1 MREIFKQTFC
11 KVYNYP
17 TTDSFLLLAKKQLA
31 EVEDRIK
38 NGKIAPGGAVSEA
51 ELNAKAEA
59 EAIMAQAAAE
69 EKAKLE
75 AEAKAKAEAEEQA
88 KLEAEQE
95 EEDQEPA
102 FDPRENARIT
112 FRFMDKNRDGELDEE
127 EFIDGCLADP
137 MMMIM
142 LQSFTA
148 DFLWGV

>member
-1 MREIFKQTFC
+1 MLGNFFF
-11 KVYNYP
+11 
-17 TTDSFLLLAKKQLA
+17 SFQMSNKMTNRDGR
-31 EVEDRIK
+31 VK
-38 NGKIAPGGAVSEA
+38 NKRMT
-51 ELNAKAEA
+51 KAER
-59 EAIMAQAAAE
+59 ERKKAAE
-69 EKAKLE
+69 EKARQEAEE
-75 AEAKAKAEAEEQA
+75 AEAAAALAAAEAAAIKAAEEQA

>member
-1 MREIFKQTFC
+1 MT
-11 KVYNYP
+11 
-17 TTDSFLLLAKKQLA
+17 
-31 EVEDRIK
+31 
-38 NGKIAPGGAVSEA
+38 
-51 ELNAKAEA
+51 KAER
-59 EAIMAQAAAE
+59 ERKKAAE
-69 EKAKLE
+69 EKARQEAEE
-75 AEAKAKAEAEEQA
+75 AEAAAALAAAEAAAIKAAEEQA